1 VTRARLALAALALST
16 FTYVTTETL
25 PIGLLP
31 QIAGGL
37 HTRASSVGLLVT
49 AYGLIVVVATLP
61 LTRLTRRWPRR
72 RLLGVLLGVFV
83 VSTALSAA
91 APSYATLLVARVV
104 TALSQA
110 VFWAIV
116 SPATA
121 ALFPPAARGRAVSI
135 LYVGSS
141 AATLAGVPAG
151 TWLGQMSSWRVP
163 FVVLCLLGVLVMIA
177 LRVILPD
184 LAPGASGTDRGTA
197 PDAGRYRTLVLA
209 VVVAVT
215 AAFTAYTYVNPFLT
229 QISGLSEA
237 AVGPALV
244 LRGVAGM
251 VGVFVAGQFV
261 ARFGWL
267 TMLIAVGLQAVG
279 FGVLYAFGTITV
291 LGVVVSAVT
300 SFALSGMVTALGARV
315 LEVAPGDTDTANAG
329 TSTAFN
335 VGITAGALIGAALI
349 DGPGVRSTVLVGA
362 LIGAAGFAVVAAEP
376 VLAGPLSGLRIG
388 FGRSGQPGVDR
399 PDGLDAGGAERDPGS
414 PDRPPENE
422 PDVID
427 PEAPA
432 RA

>member
-37 HTRASSVGLLVT
+37 HSRASSVGLLVT
-49 AYGLIVVVATLP
+49 AYGLIVVIATLP
-61 LTRLTRRWPRR
+61 LTRLTRRWPRK

-91 APSYATLLVARVV
+91 APTYATLLAARVV

-116 SPATA
+116 SPAAA

-141 AATLAGVPAG
+141 AATLVGVPAG
-151 TWLGQMSSWRVP
+151 TWLGQVSSWRVP
-163 FVVLCLLGVLVMIA
+163 FAVLCLLGILVMIA

-184 LAPGASGTDRGTA
+184 IAPGASGTDVGTA
-197 PDAGRYRTLVLA
+197 PDAGRYRVLVLT
-209 VVVAVT
+209 VVLAVT

-229 QISGLSEA
+229 EVSGLAES

-251 VGVFVAGQFV
+251 TGVFVAGLFV

-267 TMLIAVGLQAVG
+267 TMLTAIGLQAVAL
-279 FGVLYAFGTITV
+279 GVLYTFGTITALAV
-291 LGVVVSAVT
+291 IVSALT
-300 SFALSGMVTALGARV
+300 SFALSAMVTALGARV

-349 DGPGVRSTVLVGA
+349 DGPGVRSTVLVSA
-362 LIGAAGFAVVAAEP
+362 LIGVLGFAVVAAEP
-376 VLAGPLSGLRIG
+376 LLARLEPCVKKANRLDARATELAPD
-388 FGRSGQPGVDR
+388 RSG
-399 PDGLDAGGAERDPGS
+399 GS
-414 PDRPPENE
+414 PEDE

>member
-37 HTRASSVGLLVT
+37 HVRASSVGLLVT
-49 AYGLIVVVATLP
+49 AYGLVVVVATLP
-61 LTRLTRRWPRR
+61 LTRLTRGWSRR

-83 VSTALSAA
+83 GATALSAA
-91 APSYATLLVARVV
+91 APGYAVLLVARVV

-151 TWLGQMSSWRVP
+151 TWLGQVSSWRVP
-163 FVVLCLLGVLVMIA
+163 FAVLSALGILVMIA
-177 LRVILPD
+177 LRVLLPEV
-184 LAPGASGTDRGTA
+184 APGRGETDRGTA
-197 PDAGRYRTLVLA
+197 PDLGRYRVLA
-209 VVVAVT
+209 VTVVLAVT
-215 AAFTAYTYVNPFLT
+215 GAFTAYTYVNPFLT
-229 QISGLSEA
+229 EVSGLAES

-251 VGVFVAGQFV
+251 TGVFVAGLFV

-267 TMLIAVGLQAVG
+267 TMLASIGLQAVAL
-279 FGVLYAFGTITV
+279 GVLYAFGTITV
-291 LGVVVSAVT
+291 LCVVVSAVT

-335 VGITAGALIGAALI
+335 VGITAGALIGAALV
-349 DGPGVRSTVLVGA
+349 DGPGVRSTVLAGA
-362 LIGAAGFAVVAAEP
+362 LIGVLGFGVVAAEP
-376 VLAGPLSGLRIG
+376 MLSSSR
-388 FGRSGQPGVDR
+388 QPRVKRADR
-399 PDGLDAGGAERDPGS
+399 LHPDGVEGRPGGPGG
-414 PDRPPENE
+414 PPEDE

-432 RA
+432 RT

>member
-1 VTRARLALAALALST
+1 M
-16 FTYVTTETL
+16 
-25 PIGLLP
+25 
-31 QIAGGL
+31 
-37 HTRASSVGLLVT
+37 
-49 AYGLIVVVATLP
+49 IVVVATLP

-83 VSTALSAA
+83 VATALSAA
-91 APSYATLLVARVV
+91 APGYATLLAARVV

-116 SPATA
+116 SPAAA
-121 ALFPPAARGRAVSI
+121 ALFPPAARGRAVSM

-151 TWLGQMSSWRVP
+151 TWLGQVSSWRVP
-163 FVVLCLLGVLVMIA
+163 FAVLCGLGLVVMA
-177 LRVILPD
+177 AVRLILPD
-184 LAPGASGTDRGTA
+184 VAPGASGTDRGTA
-197 PDAGRYRTLVLA
+197 PDRGRYRALVLT
-209 VVVAVT
+209 VVLAVT

-229 QISGLSEA
+229 EVGGLAES

-244 LRGVAGM
+244 LRGLAGMTGVVVAGL
-251 VGVFVAGQFV
+251 FV

-267 TMLIAVGLQAVG
+267 TMLVSIGLQAVAL
-279 FGVLYAFGTITV
+279 GVLYSFGTITA
-291 LGVVVSAVT
+291 LAVVVSAVA

-362 LIGAAGFAVVAAEP
+362 LIGTLAFAVVAAETALSR
-376 VLAGPLSGLRIG
+376 LAY
-388 FGRSGQPGVDR
+388 QPGVEQANRLD
-399 PDGLDAGGAERDPGS
+399 PDDASPEGGLRGPG
-414 PDRPPENE
+414 RPPEDE

>member
-16 FTYVTTETL
+16 FTYVTTETI

-31 QIAGGL
+31 QIADGL
-37 HTRASSVGLLVT
+37 HARASSVGLLVT
-49 AYGLIVVVATLP
+49 AYGLIVVIATLP
-61 LTRLTRRWPRR
+61 LTRLTRRWPRK

-91 APSYATLLVARVV
+91 APTYATLLVARVV

-116 SPATA
+116 SPAAA
-121 ALFPPAARGRAVSI
+121 ALFPPAARGRAVST

-141 AATLAGVPAG
+141 AATLVGVPAG
-151 TWLGQMSSWRVP
+151 TWLGQVSSWRVP
-163 FVVLCLLGVLVMIA
+163 FVVLCVFGVLVMAA
-177 LRVILPD
+177 LQVILPD
-184 LAPGASGTDRGTA
+184 VAPGASGTDRGTA
-197 PDAGRYRTLVLA
+197 PDAARYRVLVLT
-209 VVVAVT
+209 VVLAVT

-229 QISGLSEA
+229 EVSGLAES

-251 VGVFVAGQFV
+251 AGVVVAGLFV

-267 TMLIAVGLQAVG
+267 TMLTAIGLQAVAL
-279 FGVLYAFGTITV
+279 GVLYAFGTITV
-291 LGVVVSAVT
+291 LAVIVSALT
-300 SFALSGMVTALGARV
+300 SFALSGMVTALGGRV

-362 LIGAAGFAVVAAEP
+362 LIGVLGFAAVAAEP
-376 VLAGPLSGLRIG
+376 LLARIEPRIKRSHLLNPDISE
-388 FGRSGQPGVDR
+388 GRSGR
-399 PDGLDAGGAERDPGS
+399 SGG
-414 PDRPPENE
+414 PPEDE
-422 PDVID
+422 PDVVD
-427 PEAPA
+427 PESPA
-432 RA
+432 RT

>member
-83 VSTALSAA
+83 VSTALSAT

-151 TWLGQMSSWRVP
+151 TWLGQVSSWRVP

-184 LAPGASGTDRGTA
+184 VAPGASGTDRGTA
-197 PDAGRYRTLVLA
+197 PDAGRYRALVLT

-229 QISGLSEA
+229 EISGLSES

-251 VGVFVAGQFV
+251 AGVFVAGQFV

-376 VLAGPLSGLRIG
+376 VLAGPLSCLRIG
-388 FGRSGQPGVDR
+388 FGRGGQPGVDR
-399 PDGLDAGGAERDPGS
+399 SDGLDAGGAERDPGG
-414 PDRPPENE
+414 PDRPAEDE

-432 RA
+432 RT

>member
-1 VTRARLALAALALST
+1 VTRARFALAALALST
-16 FTYVTTETL
+16 FTYVTTETI

-31 QIAGGL
+31 QIADGL
-37 HTRASSVGLLVT
+37 HARPSSVGLLVT
-49 AYGLIVVVATLP
+49 AYGLIVVIATLP
-61 LTRLTRRWPRR
+61 LTRLTRRWPRK
-72 RLLGVLLGVFV
+72 RLLGVLLGIFV

-91 APSYATLLVARVV
+91 APTYATLLAARVV

-116 SPATA
+116 SPAAA
-121 ALFPPAARGRAVSI
+121 ALFPPAARGRAVSM

-141 AATLAGVPAG
+141 AATLVGVPAG
-151 TWLGQMSSWRVP
+151 TWLGQVSSWRVP
-163 FVVLCLLGVLVMIA
+163 FVVLCVLGVLVMAA
-177 LRVILPD
+177 LQVILPEVT
-184 LAPGASGTDRGTA
+184 PGASGTDRGTA
-197 PDAGRYRTLVLA
+197 PDAGRYRVLVIT
-209 VVVAVT
+209 VVLAVT

-229 QISGLSEA
+229 QVSGLAES

-251 VGVFVAGQFV
+251 AGVFVAGLFV

-267 TMLIAVGLQAVG
+267 TMLTAIGLQAVA

-291 LGVVVSAVT
+291 LGVVVSALT
-300 SFALSGMVTALGARV
+300 SFALSGMVTALGGRV

-362 LIGAAGFAVVAAEP
+362 LIGVLGFAVVAAEP
-376 VLAGPLSGLRIG
+376 VLSRGLQPRVKQANRLGARRPELASGG
-388 FGRSGQPGVDR
+388 SGG
-399 PDGLDAGGAERDPGS
+399 
-414 PDRPPENE
+414 PPEDE

-427 PEAPA
+427 PEEPA
-432 RA
+432 RT

>member
-1 VTRARLALAALALST
+1 VTRARFALAALALST
-16 FTYVTTETL
+16 FTYVTTETI

-31 QIAGGL
+31 QIADGL
-37 HTRASSVGLLVT
+37 HARPSSVGLLVT
-49 AYGLIVVVATLP
+49 AYGLIVVIATLP
-61 LTRLTRRWPRR
+61 LTRLTRRWPRK

-91 APSYATLLVARVV
+91 APTYATLLVARVV

-116 SPATA
+116 SPAAA
-121 ALFPPAARGRAVSI
+121 ALFPPAARGRAVST

-141 AATLAGVPAG
+141 AATLVGVPAG
-151 TWLGQMSSWRVP
+151 TWLGQVSSWRVP
-163 FVVLCLLGVLVMIA
+163 FVVLCVFGVLVMAA
-177 LRVILPD
+177 LQVILPD
-184 LAPGASGTDRGTA
+184 VAPGASGTDRGTA
-197 PDAGRYRTLVLA
+197 PDAARYRVLVLT
-209 VVVAVT
+209 VVLAVT

-229 QISGLSEA
+229 EVSGLAES

-251 VGVFVAGQFV
+251 AGVVVAGLFV

-267 TMLIAVGLQAVG
+267 TMLTAIGLQAVAL
-279 FGVLYAFGTITV
+279 GVLYAFGTITV
-291 LGVVVSAVT
+291 LAVIVSALT
-300 SFALSGMVTALGARV
+300 SFALSGMVTALGGRV

-362 LIGAAGFAVVAAEP
+362 LIGVLGFAAVAAEP
-376 VLAGPLSGLRIG
+376 LLARIEPRIKRSHLLNPDISE
-388 FGRSGQPGVDR
+388 GRSGR
-399 PDGLDAGGAERDPGS
+399 SGG
-414 PDRPPENE
+414 PPEDE
-422 PDVID
+422 PDVVD
-427 PEAPA
+427 PESPA
-432 RA
+432 RT

>member
-1 VTRARLALAALALST
+1 MTRARLALAALALST

-31 QIAGGL
+31 QIADGL
-37 HTRASSVGLLVT
+37 QARASSVGLLVT

-61 LTRLTRRWPRR
+61 LTRLTRRWPRK
-72 RLLGVLLGVFV
+72 RLLGVLLGIFV
-83 VSTALSAA
+83 VATALSAA
-91 APSYATLLVARVV
+91 APGYATLLAARVV

-116 SPATA
+116 SPAAA
-121 ALFPPAARGRAVSI
+121 ALFPPAARGRAVST

-141 AATLAGVPAG
+141 AATLVGVPAG
-151 TWLGQMSSWRVP
+151 TWLGQVSSWRVP
-163 FVVLCLLGVLVMIA
+163 FVVLCVLGVLVMVA
-177 LRVILPD
+177 LQAILPD
-184 LAPGASGTDRGTA
+184 VAPGASGTDRGTA
-197 PDAGRYRTLVLA
+197 PDAGRYRVLVVTVIL
-209 VVVAVT
+209 AVT

-229 QISGLSEA
+229 QVSGLAES

-251 VGVFVAGQFV
+251 AGVFVAGWFV
-261 ARFGWL
+261 SRFGWL
-267 TMLIAVGLQAVG
+267 TMLTAIGLQAVAL
-279 FGVLYAFGTITV
+279 GVLYAFGTITV
-291 LGVVVSAVT
+291 LAVVVSAVT

-362 LIGAAGFAVVAAEP
+362 LIGVLGFAVVAAEP
-376 VLAGPLSGLRIG
+376 LLAGLQPRIKRSHSSNLDNAE
-388 FGRSGQPGVDR
+388 GRSGR
-399 PDGLDAGGAERDPGS
+399 AGG
-414 PDRPPENE
+414 PPEDE
-422 PDVID
+422 PDVVD
-427 PEAPA
+427 PESSA
-432 RA
+432 RT

>member
-16 FTYVTTETL
+16 FTYVTTETI

-31 QIAGGL
+31 QIARGL
-37 HTRASSVGLLVT
+37 HARDSSVGLLVT

-61 LTRLTRRWPRR
+61 LTRLTRRWPRK
-72 RLLGVLLGVFV
+72 RLLAVLLGIFV
-83 VSTALSAA
+83 VATALSAM
-91 APSYATLLVARVV
+91 APGYATLLAARVV

-116 SPATA
+116 SPAAA

-141 AATLAGVPAG
+141 AATLVGVPVA
-151 TWLGQMSSWRVP
+151 TWLGQVSSWRVP
-163 FVVLCLLGVLVMIA
+163 FAVLSVLGILVLAALLA
-177 LRVILPD
+177 ILPD
-184 LAPGASGTDRGTA
+184 VAPGASGTDRGTA
-197 PDAGRYRTLVLA
+197 PDAGRYRVLVVTIVL
-209 VVVAVT
+209 AVT
-215 AAFTAYTYVNPFLT
+215 AAFTAYTYINPFLT
-229 QISGLSEA
+229 RVSGLAES

-244 LRGVAGM
+244 LRGLAGM
-251 VGVFVAGQFV
+251 TGVFVAGLVV

-267 TMLIAVGLQAVG
+267 TMLVSIGLQAVALG
-279 FGVLYAFGTITV
+279 ALYTFGTVTSI
-291 LGVVVSAVT
+291 GVAVSALT
-300 SFALSGMVTALGARV
+300 SFALAGMVTAVGARV

-362 LIGAAGFAVVAAEP
+362 LIGVLAFAVVAAEP
-376 VLAGPLSGLRIG
+376 SLAR
-388 FGRSGQPGVDR
+388 FQPRVKQANR
-399 PDGLDAGGAERDPGS
+399 LDARPAELRPGRAGG
-414 PDRPPENE
+414 PPEDD

-432 RA
+432 RT